1 MTVTVF
7 GSDHSVDLCPTI
19 EKIYQ
24 TLKTVF
30 CHIFN
35 TFKFLNKKIPRASYF
50 KISSRCFE
58 MSVRQDLK
66 V

>member
-7 GSDHSVDLCPTI
+7 GSDRSVDLCPTI

-24 TLKTVF
+24 TLKTAF

-35 TFKFLNKKIPRASYF
+35 TFKFVNKKLRCASYF
-50 KISSRCFE
+50 KTSSRCFE
-58 MSVRQDLK
+58 MSVRQGLN